1 MTASA
6 GAASTSRPSQPS
18 ATPAAAFAR
27 VFGTAVDYAVTRA
40 SRATDS
46 WTRDLTPQAEGAG
59 AAQRAGVRGAQASL
73 RGKNP
78 VWAAVKGAWSGST
91 ATVKAAIVAALVAL
105 LLMLV
110 LSPVLLLAFL
120 LSLLVVAAVTQ
131 ARRARG

>member
-18 ATPAAAFAR
+18 ATPAAAFTR
-27 VFGTAVDYAVTRA
+27 VFGTAVDYAVAEA
-40 SRATDS
+40 SRVTES
-46 WTRDLTPQAEGAG
+46 WTHKLTQQAEGAG
-59 AAQRAGVRGAQASL
+59 AAQRAGARGAQASL

-120 LSLLVVAAVTQ
+120 VSLLVVAAVTQ
-131 ARRARG
+131 ARRAQR